1 LAAFVLAFT
10 ALQAHQR
17 FIRRKSMDVK
27 TTVSPSLHPANLE
40 AIDGFSDDTKGYIN
54 AAVDALST
62 AYDSLGKIHE
72 AKAAA
77 SKNQAFNEHQQ
88 VLVVADFAEKH
99 QTLVAQKFDSAVAS
113 LTKGIDAMDAMLN
126 GPIKADAE
134 RLNVAQEIRAHTKGL
149 SVDERQKFLS
159 DAHDAGDIET
169 LRAVLGA
176 KGYLS
181 GLTEQERQ
189 VRTRML
195 HEKNSPETAN
205 RLKVMRAARDMLL
218 QRSGIVFGEVE
229 KALGAK
235 WDKVQQLRKG
245 QSAAENALKFNG

>member
-1 LAAFVLAFT
+1 MEIKPNVT
-10 ALQAHQR
+10 
-17 FIRRKSMDVK
+17 
-27 TTVSPSLHPANLE
+27 PSLHPGNIE
-40 AIDGFSDDTKGYIN
+40 AIDGYNDDTRGYVN

-99 QTLVAQKFDSAVAS
+99 QTLVAKKFDSAVAS

-126 GPIKADAE
+126 NPIKADAE

-149 SVDERQKFLS
+149 SVDERLKFLT
-159 DAHDAGDIET
+159 DAHDAGDTET

-176 KGYLS
+176 PAYLS
-181 GLTEQERQ
+181 GMSEQERQ
-189 VRTRML
+189 VRTRMF

-218 QRSGIVFGEVE
+218 QRGGLVLTEVE
-229 KALGAK
+229 KGIGAK
-235 WDKVQQLRKG
+235 WDKVQHLRKG
-245 QSAAENALKFNG
+245 QSAAEKALTFNG